1 MRRQIR
7 YLIPIAIIAVA
18 LGVVLGIEPAAA
30 QGSAGSAAGSGTEAE
45 GAGPNDAGPADG
57 DDGDTASAYFAGGCF
72 WCMEPPYDDV
82 DGVLETISGYTGGT
96 VENPSYRQVVAGGTG
111 HLEAV
116 RIVYDPDRVSYEELL
131 YIFWR
136 NIDPLDAG
144 GQFCDRG
151 ESYTT
156 AIFYAN
162 SEQRRLAR
170 ESLREIR
177 TEFDQSIA
185 TGIEELDE
193 FYRAEEYHQNYYT
206 KNPARYSFYRA
217 SCGRD
222 ARLRELWGEEGG
234 THSVPA
240 ES

>member
-1 MRRQIR
+1 MKRLLSVLTLTILLLLAGATFALAQDGGMNENE
-7 YLIPIAIIAVA
+7 AIAV
-18 LGVVLGIEPAAA
+18 
-30 QGSAGSAAGSGTEAE
+30 
-45 GAGPNDAGPADG
+45 
-57 DDGDTASAYFAGGCF
+57 FAGGCF

-82 DGVLETISGYTGGT
+82 DGVKETISGYTGGT
-96 VENPSYRQVVAGGTG
+96 VENPTYREVVRGGTG

-116 RIVYDPDRVSYEELL
+116 QIVYDPSKVSYEDLL

-136 NIDPLDAG
+136 NIDPLDPG

-162 SEQRRLAR
+162 DEQRRLAR

-177 TEFDQSIA
+177 GEFDDRIV
-185 TGIEELDE
+185 TDIEPLGE
-193 FYRAEEYHQNYYT
+193 FYRAEEYHQNYYQ
-206 KNPARYSFYRA
+206 KNPSRYSFYRA

-222 ARLRELWGEEGG
+222 ARLRRLWGDEGG
-234 THSVPA
+234 THSVP
-240 ES
+240 SGS